1 MATEVIMPA
10 LEMSQEQGV
19 LVRWL
24 KSEGEFVARGEPL
37 MEIETDKAVMEIEAS
52 ASGILS
58 NVTAREG
65 DEIPVGQ
72 GIAWLLGE
80 GETAPSPAVGAPR
93 SQQPSSRPGTTRRA
107 RETKTRTR
115 SSARRGRVRASPRA
129 RKMARKL
136 GIDLATVTGSGPK
149 GAILPRDLEAL
160 AAASKTA
167 VAGES
172 KYRVVPVK
180 GTRRSIAKRTSESYR
195 NAPHITLSL
204 SLDVTALQARTT
216 PQRRLTPC
224 LLKVVA
230 AALLKHPRL
239 NAHLVEEEIRE
250 FPSVH
255 LGVAVSLEDGLVVP
269 VLRNV
274 EQKGIERIQ
283 TELEDLADR
292 SRKRT
297 LQPEEMKG
305 STFSVSN
312 LGMYGIEQ
320 FTSILNPPEVGILSV
335 GTVRPVPVVVDGQV
349 AIRSRMQVT
358 LNADHR
364 AVDGAVAARFLRTL
378 KESVE
383 SGGEAVS

>member
-24 KSEGEFVARGEPL
+24 KSEGELVGRGEPL
-37 MEIETDKAVMEIEAS
+37 MEIETDKAVMEIEA
-52 ASGILS
+52 AGSGILS

-72 GIAWLLGE
+72 GIAWLLDE
-80 GETAPSPAVGAPR
+80 GETAPSPPAGAAR
-93 SQQPSSRPGTTRRA
+93 SQRPATRSGTVRRERAA
-107 RETKTRTR
+107 RTRTPTP
-115 SSARRGRVRASPRA
+115 SRRGRVRASPRA
-129 RKMARKL
+129 RKMARQL
-136 GIDLATVTGSGPK
+136 GIDLAAVTGSGPK
-149 GAILPRDLEAL
+149 GAILPRDLEAH
-160 AAASKTA
+160 AAASKA
-167 VAGES
+167 AIADEQE
-172 KYRVVPVK
+172 YRVVPIK
-180 GTRRSIAKRTSESYR
+180 GTRRSIARRTSESYR
-195 NAPHITLSL
+195 NAPHISLSV
-204 SLDVTALQARTT
+204 SLDVTGLQARTT

-224 LLKVVA
+224 LLRMVA
-230 AALLKHPRL
+230 DALLKHPRL

-250 FPSVH
+250 FPAVH
-255 LGVAVSLEDGLVVP
+255 LGVAVSLDDGLVVP

-274 EQKGIERIQ
+274 EQKGVERIQ
-283 TELEDLADR
+283 TELADLADR

-297 LQPEEMKG
+297 LQSEEMKG

-312 LGMYGIEQ
+312 LGMFGIEQ

-335 GTVRPVPVVVDGQV
+335 GTVRAVPVVVDGRV
-349 AIRSRMQVT
+349 AVRSRMRVT

-364 AVDGAVAARFLRTL
+364 AVDGAVAAQFLQTL

-383 SGGEAVS
+383 SGGEAFS

>member
-37 MEIETDKAVMEIEAS
+37 MEIETDKAVMEIEAA

-58 NVTAREG
+58 NVIAREG

-72 GIAWLLGE
+72 GIAWLLKE
-80 GETAPSPAVGAPR
+80 GEAAPSPAVRATRPQR
-93 SQQPSSRPGTTRRA
+93 PSTRPGTARR
-107 RETKTRTR
+107 EPHTKTPTR
-115 SSARRGRVRASPRA
+115 SPSRRGRVRASPRA

-149 GAILPRDLEAL
+149 GAILPRDLEAHQ
-160 AAASKTA
+160 AAARKDDA
-167 VAGES
+167 AELE
-172 KYRVVPVK
+172 YRVVPVK
-180 GTRRSIAKRTSESYR
+180 GTRRSIARRTQESYR
-195 NAPHITLSL
+195 NAPHISLSL
-204 SLDVTALQARTT
+204 SLDVTGLQARTT

-224 LLKVVA
+224 LLKAVA
-230 AALLKHPRL
+230 DALLKHPRL

-250 FPSVH
+250 FQPVH

-269 VLRNV
+269 VVRNV
-274 EQKGIERIQ
+274 ERKGVERIQ
-283 TELEDLADR
+283 TELADLAER

-335 GTVRPVPVVVDGQV
+335 GTVRPLPVVVDGQV
-349 AIRSRMQVT
+349 AVRSRMQVT

-364 AVDGAVAARFLRTL
+364 AVDGAAAAQFLKAL
-378 KESVE
+378 KEFVE
-383 SGGEAVS
+383 SAGEAVP

>member
-24 KSEGEFVARGEPL
+24 KSEGDVVARGEPL

-65 DEIPVGQ
+65 DEVPVGQ
-72 GIAWLLGE
+72 GIAWLLNE
-80 GETAPSPAVGAPR
+80 GEAAPSPAASVPR
-93 SQQPSSRPGTTRRA
+93 LKRPSARPGIARRE
-107 RETKTRTR
+107 RGTKTPAR
-115 SSARRGRVRASPRA
+115 SPARRGRVRATPRS
-129 RKMARKL
+129 RKLARKL
-136 GIDLATVTGSGPK
+136 GIDLAAVTGTGPK
-149 GAILPRDLEAL
+149 GAILPRDLEAHKTAFKED
-160 AAASKTA
+160 AAAESEYRA
-167 VAGES
+167 V
-172 KYRVVPVK
+172 PIK
-180 GTRRSIAKRTSESYR
+180 GTRRSIARRTSESYR

-204 SLDVTALQARTT
+204 SLDVTELQARTT

-224 LLKVVA
+224 LLKAVA
-230 AALLKHPRL
+230 DALMKHPRL
-239 NAHLVEEEIRE
+239 NAHLVKEEIRE
-250 FPSVH
+250 FASVH

-269 VLRNV
+269 VLRSV
-274 EQKGIERIQ
+274 ERKKIERIQ
-283 TELEDLADR
+283 TELADLAVR

-349 AIRSRMQVT
+349 VIRSRMQVT

-364 AVDGAVAARFLRTL
+364 AVDGAAAAKFLQTL
-378 KESVE
+378 KVSIESA
-383 SGGEAVS
+383 GEAES

>member
-24 KSEGEFVARGEPL
+24 KSEGEFVDRGEPL
-37 MEIETDKAVMEIEAS
+37 MEIETDKAVMEIEAA

-58 NVTAREG
+58 NVSAREG
-65 DEIPVGQ
+65 DEVPVGR
-72 GIAWLLGE
+72 GIAWLLKE
-80 GETAPSPAVGAPR
+80 GEAAPSPAAGAPR
-93 SQQPSSRPGTTRRA
+93 AQRPSPRPGTARRE
-107 RETKTRTR
+107 RETKTPPR
-115 SSARRGRVRASPRA
+115 SPARRGRVRATPRA

-136 GIDLATVTGSGPK
+136 GIDLAAVTGTGPK
-149 GAILPRDLEAL
+149 GAILPRDLEAHL
-160 AAASKTA
+160 AASKKDAATA
-167 VAGES
+167 PEYCA
-172 KYRVVPVK
+172 VPIK
-180 GTRRSIAKRTSESYR
+180 GTRRSIARRTSESYR

-204 SLDVTALQARTT
+204 SLDVTGLQARTT

-224 LLKVVA
+224 LLKAVA
-230 AALLKHPRL
+230 DALLKHPRL
-239 NAHLVEEEIRE
+239 NAHVVEEEIRE
-250 FPSVH
+250 FASVH
-255 LGVAVSLEDGLVVP
+255 LGVAVSLDDGLVVP
-269 VLRNV
+269 VLRNL
-274 EQKGIERIQ
+274 ERKGIERIQ
-283 TELEDLADR
+283 TELADLAHR

-335 GTVRPVPVVVDGQV
+335 GTVRAVPVVVEGEV
-349 AIRSRMQVT
+349 AVRSMMQVT

-364 AVDGAVAARFLRTL
+364 AVDGAVAAQFLRTL

-383 SGGEAVS
+383 SAGESVT

>member
-19 LVRWL
+19 LVRWF

-37 MEIETDKAVMEIEAS
+37 MEIETDKAVMEIEAA
-52 ASGILS
+52 ASGVLS

-72 GIAWLLGE
+72 GIAWLLSE
-80 GETAPSPAVGAPR
+80 GEAAPSPAVGAPGKQR
-93 SQQPSSRPGTTRRA
+93 PSTRPATARRA
-107 RETKTRTR
+107 RGTKTGTRTR
-115 SSARRGRVRASPRA
+115 SRRGRVRASPRA

-149 GAILPRDLEAL
+149 GAILPRDLEAHE
-160 AAASKTA
+160 AASKKDAAT
-167 VAGES
+167 ELE
-172 KYRVVPVK
+172 YRVIPIQ
-180 GTRRSIAKRTSESYR
+180 GTRRSIARRTSDSYR
-195 NAPHITLSL
+195 NAPHISLSL
-204 SLDVTALQARTT
+204 SLDVTDLQARTT

-224 LLKVVA
+224 LLKAVA
-230 AALLKHPRL
+230 DALMKHPRL

-250 FPSVH
+250 FRAVH

-283 TELEDLADR
+283 TELADLADR

-297 LQPEEMKG
+297 LQPDEMKG

-335 GTVRPVPVVVDGQV
+335 GTVRSVPVVVDGQV
-349 AIRSRMQVT
+349 AVRSRMQVT
-358 LNADHR
+358 VNADHR
-364 AVDGAVAARFLRTL
+364 AVDGAAAARFLQTL
-378 KESVE
+378 KESIE
-383 SGGEAVS
+383 SAGEAVS

>member
-24 KSEGEFVARGEPL
+24 KSEGELVARGEPL
-37 MEIETDKAVMEIEAS
+37 MEIETDKAVMEIEA
-52 ASGILS
+52 AGTGILS

-72 GIAWLLGE
+72 GIAWLLDE
-80 GETAPSPAVGAPR
+80 GETAPSPPSGAAR
-93 SQQPSSRPGTTRRA
+93 SQRPATRSGTVRRERA
-107 RETKTRTR
+107 ARTR
-115 SSARRGRVRASPRA
+115 NRTPSRRGRVRASPRA

-136 GIDLATVTGSGPK
+136 GIDLAAVTGSGPK
-149 GAILPRDLEAL
+149 GAILPRDLEAH
-160 AAASKTA
+160 AAASKA
-167 VAGES
+167 AIAEEQE
-172 KYRVVPVK
+172 YRVVPIK
-180 GTRRSIAKRTSESYR
+180 GTRRSIARRTSESYR
-195 NAPHITLSL
+195 NAPHISLSV
-204 SLDVTALQARTT
+204 SLDVTGLQARTT

-224 LLKVVA
+224 LLRMVA
-230 AALLKHPRL
+230 DALLKHPRL

-250 FPSVH
+250 FPAVH

-283 TELEDLADR
+283 TELADLADR

-312 LGMYGIEQ
+312 LGMFGIEQ

-335 GTVRPVPVVVDGQV
+335 GTVRAVPVVVDGRV
-349 AIRSRMQVT
+349 AVRSRMQVT

-364 AVDGAVAARFLRTL
+364 AVDGAVAAQFLQTL

-383 SGGEAVS
+383 SGGETFS

>member
-52 ASGILS
+52 VSGILS

-72 GIAWLLGE
+72 GIAWLLSE
-80 GETAPSPAVGAPR
+80 GEKAPSPAVGAPKP
-93 SQQPSSRPGTTRRA
+93 QQPSTRPGTARRA
-107 RETKTRTR
+107 RETKTGTRTR
-115 SSARRGRVRASPRA
+115 SRRGRVRASPRA

-149 GAILPRDLEAL
+149 GAILPRDLEAHQ
-160 AAASKTA
+160 AASKIDA
-167 VAGES
+167 AAES
-172 KYRVVPVK
+172 EYRVVPVK
-180 GTRRSIAKRTSESYR
+180 GTRRSIARRTSESYR
-195 NAPHITLSL
+195 NAPHISLAL
-204 SLDVTALQARTT
+204 SLDVTDLEDRTT
-216 PQRRLTPC
+216 PQRRLTPR
-224 LLKVVA
+224 LLKAVA
-230 AALLKHPRL
+230 NALLKHPRL

-250 FPSVH
+250 FRSVH

-269 VLRNV
+269 VLRSV
-274 EQKGIERIQ
+274 DQKGIEQVQ
-283 TELEDLADR
+283 TELADLADR
-292 SRKRT
+292 SRMRT

-335 GTVRPVPVVVDGQV
+335 GTVRAVPVAVEGEV
-349 AIRSRMQVT
+349 AVRSRMQVT

-364 AVDGAVAARFLRTL
+364 AVDGAVAAQFLQTL
-378 KESVE
+378 KGFVE
-383 SGGEAVS
+383 SAGEAES

>member
-24 KSEGEFVARGEPL
+24 KSEGELVARGEPL
-37 MEIETDKAVMEIEAS
+37 MEIETDKAVMEIEA
-52 ASGILS
+52 AGSGILS

-72 GIAWLLGE
+72 GVAWLLDE
-80 GETAPSPAVGAPR
+80 GETAPSPPAGAAR
-93 SQQPSSRPGTTRRA
+93 SQRPATRSGTVRRERAA
-107 RETKTRTR
+107 RTRTPAP
-115 SSARRGRVRASPRA
+115 SRRGRVRASPRA

-136 GIDLATVTGSGPK
+136 GIDLAAVTGSGPK
-149 GAILPRDLEAL
+149 GAILPRDLEAH
-160 AAASKTA
+160 AAASKA
-167 VAGES
+167 AIADEQE
-172 KYRVVPVK
+172 YRVVPIK
-180 GTRRSIAKRTSESYR
+180 GTRRSIARRTSESYR
-195 NAPHITLSL
+195 NAPHISLSV
-204 SLDVTALQARTT
+204 SLDVTGLQARTT

-224 LLKVVA
+224 LLRMVA
-230 AALLKHPRL
+230 GALLKHPRL

-250 FPSVH
+250 FPAVH

-283 TELEDLADR
+283 TELADLADR

-335 GTVRPVPVVVDGQV
+335 GTVRPVPVAVDGQV

-364 AVDGAVAARFLRTL
+364 AVDGAVAAQFLQTL
-378 KESVE
+378 KESIE

>member
-24 KSEGEFVARGEPL
+24 KSEGEFVSRGEPL
-37 MEIETDKAVMEIEAS
+37 MEIETDKAVMEIEAA

-58 NVTAREG
+58 NVSAREG

-72 GIAWLLGE
+72 GIAWLLKQGE
-80 GETAPSPAVGAPR
+80 AAPSPAVGAPR
-93 SQQPSSRPGTTRRA
+93 PPRPSTRPGTARRE
-107 RETKTRTR
+107 RETKAPAR
-115 SSARRGRVRASPRA
+115 SQSRRGRVRATPRA

-136 GIDLATVTGSGPK
+136 GIDLAAVTGTGPK
-149 GAILPRDLEAL
+149 GAILPRDLEAHQ
-160 AAASKTA
+160 AASKKGAAAESEYRA
-167 VAGES
+167 V
-172 KYRVVPVK
+172 PIQ
-180 GTRRSIAKRTSESYR
+180 GTRRSIARRTKESYQ

-204 SLDVTALQARTT
+204 SLDVTGLKARTT
-216 PQRRLTPC
+216 SQRRLTPC
-224 LLKVVA
+224 LLKAVA
-230 AALLKHPRL
+230 DALLRHPRL
-239 NAHLVEEEIRE
+239 NAHVVEEEIRE
-250 FPSVH
+250 FPTVH
-255 LGVAVSLEDGLVVP
+255 LGVAVSLENGLVVP

-274 EQKGIERIQ
+274 ERKEIERIQ
-283 TELEDLADR
+283 TELADLAHR

-335 GTVRPVPVVVDGQV
+335 GTVRAVPVVVEGEV
-349 AIRSRMQVT
+349 AVRSMMQVT

-364 AVDGAVAARFLRTL
+364 AVDGAVAAQFLQTL

-383 SGGEAVS
+383 SAGEAAS

>member
-1 MATEVIMPA
+1 MATKVIMPA

-19 LVRWL
+19 LVCWL

-65 DEIPVGQ
+65 DEVPVGQ
-72 GIAWLLGE
+72 GIAWLLSE
-80 GETAPSPAVGAPR
+80 GETAPSAAVGAARP
-93 SQQPSSRPGTTRRA
+93 QQPSTRPGTVRRK
-107 RETKTRTR
+107 RESKTRTR
-115 SSARRGRVRASPRA
+115 SPARRGRVRASPRA

-136 GIDLATVTGSGPK
+136 GIDLAAVTGSGPK

-160 AAASKTA
+160 ATASETA
-167 VAGES
+167 VSGES
-172 KYRVVPVK
+172 EYRVVPVK

-204 SLDVTALQARTT
+204 SLDVTDLQARTT

-224 LLKVVA
+224 LLRTVA

-283 TELEDLADR
+283 TELADLADR

-335 GTVRPVPVVVDGQV
+335 GTVRAVPVVVDGRV
-349 AIRSRMQVT
+349 AVRSRMQVT

-364 AVDGAVAARFLRTL
+364 AVDGAVAAQFLQTL

-383 SGGEAVS
+383 SGGEAFS

>member
-65 DEIPVGQ
+65 DEVPVGQ
-72 GIAWLLGE
+72 GIAWLLNE
-80 GETAPSPAVGAPR
+80 GETAPPPATGAPR
-93 SQQPSSRPGTTRRA
+93 PQRPAARPGTARRE
-107 RETKTRTR
+107 RETRTPAR
-115 SSARRGRVRASPRA
+115 SPARRGRVRATPRA
-129 RKMARKL
+129 RKLARKL
-136 GIDLATVTGSGPK
+136 GIDLAAVTGTGPK
-149 GAILPRDLEAL
+149 GAILPRDLEAHQT
-160 AAASKTA
+160 ASGKDA
-167 VAGES
+167 SAES
-172 KYRVVPVK
+172 EYRVVPIK
-180 GTRRSIAKRTSESYR
+180 GTRRSIARRTSESYR

-204 SLDVTALQARTT
+204 SLDVTGLQARTT
-216 PQRRLTPC
+216 RQRRLTPC
-224 LLKVVA
+224 LLKAVA
-230 AALLKHPRL
+230 GALMKHPRL

-250 FPSVH
+250 FASVH

-269 VLRNV
+269 VLRSV
-274 EQKGIERIQ
+274 ERKEIERIQ
-283 TELEDLADR
+283 TELADLAHR

-335 GTVRPVPVVVDGQV
+335 GTVRAVPVVVDGKV
-349 AIRSRMQVT
+349 AVRSRMQVT

-364 AVDGAVAARFLRTL
+364 AVDGAVAAQFLQTL
-378 KESVE
+378 KVSVE
-383 SGGEAVS
+383 SAGEAET

>member
-52 ASGILS
+52 ASGTLS

-65 DEIPVGQ
+65 DEVPVGQ
-72 GIAWLLGE
+72 GIAWLLNE
-80 GETAPSPAVGAPR
+80 GEAAPPPAVGAPR
-93 SQQPSSRPGTTRRA
+93 PQRPSARPGTARRERA
-107 RETKTRTR
+107 TKTPAR
-115 SSARRGRVRASPRA
+115 STARRGRVRATPRA
-129 RKMARKL
+129 RKLARRL
-136 GIDLATVTGSGPK
+136 GIDLAAVTGTGPK
-149 GAILPRDLEAL
+149 GAILPRDLEAHQT
-160 AAASKTA
+160 ASKKDA
-167 VAGES
+167 VAES
-172 KYRVVPVK
+172 EYRVVPIK
-180 GTRRSIAKRTSESYR
+180 GTRRSIARRTSESYR
-195 NAPHITLSL
+195 NAPHITLTL
-204 SLDVTALQARTT
+204 SLDVSELQARTT

-224 LLKVVA
+224 LLKAVA
-230 AALLKHPRL
+230 GSLMKHPRL

-250 FPSVH
+250 FASVH

-269 VLRNV
+269 VLRSV
-274 EQKGIERIQ
+274 ERKEIERIQ
-283 TELEDLADR
+283 TELADLAHR

-335 GTVRPVPVVVDGQV
+335 GTVRPVPVVVDGKV
-349 AIRSRMQVT
+349 SVRSRLQVT

-364 AVDGAVAARFLRTL
+364 AVDGAVAAQFLQTL

-383 SGGEAVS
+383 SAGEAVS

>member
-52 ASGILS
+52 ASGTLS
-58 NVTAREG
+58 NVTAQEG

-72 GIAWLLGE
+72 GIAWLLSE
-80 GETAPSPAVGAPR
+80 GESAPSPAVGAPGPK
-93 SQQPSSRPGTTRRA
+93 QSSTRPGTSRRR
-107 RETKTRTR
+107 RETKARTR
-115 SSARRGRVRASPRA
+115 SPSRRGRVRASPRA

-149 GAILPRDLEAL
+149 GAILPRDLEAH
-160 AAASKTA
+160 AAASKAA
-167 VAGES
+167 VAGEQE
-172 KYRVVPVK
+172 YRVVPIK
-180 GTRRSIAKRTSESYR
+180 GTRRSIARRTSESYR
-195 NAPHITLSL
+195 SAPHIALSL
-204 SLDVTALQARTT
+204 SLDVTDLRARTT

-224 LLKVVA
+224 LLRMVA
-230 AALLKHPRL
+230 GALLKHPRL

-283 TELEDLADR
+283 TELADLAHR

-335 GTVRPVPVVVDGQV
+335 GTVRAVPVVVDGRV
-349 AIRSRMQVT
+349 AVRSRMQVT

-364 AVDGAVAARFLRTL
+364 AVDGAVAAQFLPTL
-378 KESVE
+378 KGSIE

>member
-65 DEIPVGQ
+65 DEVPVGQ
-72 GIAWLLGE
+72 GIAWLLNE
-80 GETAPSPAVGAPR
+80 GEAAPPPAVGASRPQR
-93 SQQPSSRPGTTRRA
+93 PSARPGTARRE
-107 RETKTRTR
+107 RGTKTPAR
-115 SSARRGRVRASPRA
+115 SPARRGRVRATPRA
-129 RKMARKL
+129 RKLARKL
-136 GIDLATVTGSGPK
+136 GIDLAAVTGTGPK
-149 GAILPRDLEAL
+149 GAILPRDLEAHQT
-160 AAASKTA
+160 ASKKDDAAESEYRA
-167 VAGES
+167 V
-172 KYRVVPVK
+172 PIK
-180 GTRRSIAKRTSESYR
+180 GTRRSIARRTSESYR

-204 SLDVTALQARTT
+204 SLDVTELQARTT

-224 LLKVVA
+224 LLKAVA
-230 AALLKHPRL
+230 EALLKHPRL
-239 NAHLVEEEIRE
+239 NAHVVEEEIRE

-255 LGVAVSLEDGLVVP
+255 LGVAVSLDDGLVVP

-274 EQKGIERIQ
+274 ERKEIERIQ
-283 TELEDLADR
+283 TELADLAHR

-335 GTVRPVPVVVDGQV
+335 GTVRAVPVAVDGKV
-349 AIRSRMQVT
+349 AVRSRMQVT

-364 AVDGAVAARFLRTL
+364 AVDGAVAARFLQTL
-378 KESVE
+378 KVSVE
-383 SGGEAVS
+383 SAGEAVS

>member
-1 MATEVIMPA
+1 
-10 LEMSQEQGV
+10 
-19 LVRWL
+19 
-24 KSEGEFVARGEPL
+24 
-37 MEIETDKAVMEIEAS
+37 
-52 ASGILS
+52 
-58 NVTAREG
+58 
-65 DEIPVGQ
+65 
-72 GIAWLLGE
+72 
-80 GETAPSPAVGAPR
+80 
-93 SQQPSSRPGTTRRA
+93 
-107 RETKTRTR
+107 
-115 SSARRGRVRASPRA
+115 
-129 RKMARKL
+129 MARKL

-172 KYRVVPVK
+172 EYRVVPVK

-204 SLDVTALQARTT
+204 SLDITDLQARTT

-230 AALLKHPRL
+230 DALLKHPRL
-239 NAHLVEEEIRE
+239 NAHLVEKEIRE

-283 TELEDLADR
+283 TELADLADR

-335 GTVRPVPVVVDGQV
+335 GTVRPAPVVVDGQV
-349 AIRSRMQVT
+349 AIRPRMQVT

-364 AVDGAVAARFLRTL
+364 AVDGAVAARFLQTL

-383 SGGEAVS
+383 SGGEAES

>member
-24 KSEGEFVARGEPL
+24 KSEGEFVSRGEPL
-37 MEIETDKAVMEIEAS
+37 MEIETDKAVMEIEAA
-52 ASGILS
+52 ASGVLS
-58 NVTAREG
+58 NVTAQDG

-72 GIAWLLGE
+72 GIAWLLKDGE
-80 GETAPSPAVGAPR
+80 SVPSSPAGPTRPQRPSAVSRSAGHGGAVR
-93 SQQPSSRPGTTRRA
+93 S
-107 RETKTRTR
+107 RTR
-115 SSARRGRVRASPRA
+115 SPSKRGKVRASPRA

-149 GAILPRDLEAL
+149 GAILPRDLEAHEAGSKRD
-160 AAASKTA
+160 AAKET
-167 VAGES
+167 E
-172 KYRVVPVK
+172 YRVVPIR
-180 GTRRSIAKRTSESYR
+180 GTRRSIARRTSDSYR
-195 NAPHITLSL
+195 NAPHISLSL
-204 SLDVTALQARTT
+204 SLDVTGLQARTT
-216 PQRRLTPC
+216 PRRRLTPC
-224 LLKVVA
+224 LLKAVA
-230 AALLKHPRL
+230 DALLKHPRL
-239 NAHLVEEEIRE
+239 NAHLAEEEIRE
-250 FPSVH
+250 FQTVH

-269 VLRNV
+269 VLRKV

-283 TELEDLADR
+283 TELADLADR

-335 GTVRPVPVVVDGQV
+335 GTVRSVPVVVDGQV
-349 AIRSRMQVT
+349 AVRSRMQVT

-364 AVDGAVAARFLRTL
+364 AVDGAVAAQFLQTL
-378 KESVE
+378 KKSVE
-383 SGGEAVS
+383 SAGEAVS

>member
-24 KSEGEFVARGEPL
+24 KAEGEFVARGEPL
-37 MEIETDKAVMEIEAS
+37 MEIETDKAVMEIEAA

-72 GIAWLLGE
+72 GIAWLLSE
-80 GETAPSPAVGAPR
+80 GESVPSPAAGVPR
-93 SQQPSSRPGTTRRA
+93 PSRPSARAATARRERTDRTPA
-107 RETKTRTR
+107 R
-115 SSARRGRVRASPRA
+115 SPSRRGRVRASPRA

-136 GIDLATVTGSGPK
+136 GIDLTAVSGSGPK
-149 GAILPRDLEAL
+149 GAILPRDLEAHQPASKKD
-160 AAASKTA
+160 AAA
-167 VAGES
+167 ELE
-172 KYRVVPVK
+172 YRVVPVK
-180 GTRRSIAKRTSESYR
+180 GTRRSIARRTSESYR

-204 SLDVTALQARTT
+204 SLDVTGLQARTT

-224 LLKVVA
+224 LLKAVA
-230 AALLKHPRL
+230 DALLKHPRL
-239 NAHLVEEEIRE
+239 NAHLVEDEIRE
-250 FPSVH
+250 FRPVH

-269 VLRNV
+269 VLRNM
-274 EQKGIERIQ
+274 EKKGIQQVQR
-283 TELEDLADR
+283 ELTDLADR
-292 SRKRT
+292 SRKRM
-297 LQPEEMKG
+297 LQPEEMRG

-335 GTVRPVPVVVDGQV
+335 GTVRAVPVVVEGEV
-349 AIRSRMQVT
+349 AVRSRMQVT

-364 AVDGAVAARFLRTL
+364 AVDGAVAAQFLQTL
-378 KESVE
+378 KQSIESAGKVE
-383 SGGEAVS
+383 S

>member
-1 MATEVIMPA
+1 M
-10 LEMSQEQGV
+10 
-19 LVRWL
+19 
-24 KSEGEFVARGEPL
+24 
-37 MEIETDKAVMEIEAS
+37 
-52 ASGILS
+52 
-58 NVTAREG
+58 
-65 DEIPVGQ
+65 
-72 GIAWLLGE
+72 
-80 GETAPSPAVGAPR
+80 
-93 SQQPSSRPGTTRRA
+93 
-107 RETKTRTR
+107 
-115 SSARRGRVRASPRA
+115 
-129 RKMARKL
+129 

-172 KYRVVPVK
+172 EYRVVPVK

-204 SLDVTALQARTT
+204 SLDITDLQARTT

-230 AALLKHPRL
+230 DALLKHPRL
-239 NAHLVEEEIRE
+239 NAHLVEKEIRE

-283 TELEDLADR
+283 TELADLADR

-335 GTVRPVPVVVDGQV
+335 GTVRPAPVVVDGQV
-349 AIRSRMQVT
+349 AIRPRMQVT

-364 AVDGAVAARFLRTL
+364 AVDGAVAARFLQTL

-383 SGGEAVS
+383 SGGEAES

>member
-52 ASGILS
+52 ASGTLA

-65 DEIPVGQ
+65 DEVPVGQ

-80 GETAPSPAVGAPR
+80 GEAAPSPAAGAPR
-93 SQQPSSRPGTTRRA
+93 PQPPSTRPGTARRT

-136 GIDLATVTGSGPK
+136 GIDLASVTGSGPR
-149 GAILPRDLEAL
+149 GAILPRDLEAH
-160 AAASKTA
+160 AAASKAA
-167 VAGES
+167 VAEEQE
-172 KYRVVPVK
+172 YRVVPIK
-180 GTRRSIAKRTSESYR
+180 GTRRSIARRTIESYR
-195 NAPHITLSL
+195 NAPHISLSL
-204 SLDVTALQARTT
+204 SLDVTDLQARTT

-224 LLKVVA
+224 LLKAVA
-230 AALLKHPRL
+230 GALLKHSRL

-274 EQKGIERIQ
+274 EQKGIEQIQ
-283 TELEDLADR
+283 TELADLAHR

-335 GTVRPVPVVVDGQV
+335 GTVRPLPVAVDGQV
-349 AIRSRMQVT
+349 AVRSRMQVT

-364 AVDGAVAARFLRTL
+364 AVDGAVAAQFLQTL

-383 SGGEAVS
+383 SGGGAVS

>member
-80 GETAPSPAVGAPR
+80 GETAPSSAVGAPR
-93 SQQPSSRPGTTRRA
+93 PQRLSARPGTNRRA

-149 GAILPRDLEAL
+149 GAILPRDLEGL
-160 AAASKTA
+160 ATAAKTA

-172 KYRVVPVK
+172 EYRVVPVK

-204 SLDVTALQARTT
+204 SLDVTDLQARTT

-230 AALLKHPRL
+230 DALLKHPRL

-283 TELEDLADR
+283 TELADLADR
-292 SRKRT
+292 SRKRN

-335 GTVRPVPVVVDGQV
+335 GTVRPEPVVVDGQV
-349 AIRSRMQVT
+349 AIRPRMQVT

-364 AVDGAVAARFLRTL
+364 AVDGAVAARFLQTL

-383 SGGEAVS
+383 SAPEAVS

>member
-24 KSEGEFVARGEPL
+24 KSEGELVARGEPL

-72 GIAWLLGE
+72 GIAWLLDE
-80 GETAPSPAVGAPR
+80 GESAPSPSARAAR
-93 SQQPSSRPGTTRRA
+93 SQRPATRSGTARRE
-107 RETKTRTR
+107 RETKTRAR
-115 SSARRGRVRASPRA
+115 SPSRRGRVRASPRA
-129 RKMARKL
+129 RKMARQL

-149 GAILPRDLEAL
+149 GAILPRDLEAH
-160 AAASKTA
+160 AAASKAA
-167 VAGES
+167 VAGEQE
-172 KYRVVPVK
+172 YHVVPIK
-180 GTRRSIAKRTSESYR
+180 GTRRSIARRTSESYR
-195 NAPHITLSL
+195 NAPHISLSV
-204 SLDVTALQARTT
+204 SLDVTGLQARTT

-224 LLKVVA
+224 LVRMVA
-230 AALLKHPRL
+230 GALLKHPRL

-250 FPSVH
+250 FPAVH

-283 TELEDLADR
+283 TELADLAHR

-335 GTVRPVPVVVDGQV
+335 GTVRAVPVVVDGRV
-349 AIRSRMQVT
+349 AVRSRMQVT

-364 AVDGAVAARFLRTL
+364 AVDGAVAAQFLQTL

-383 SGGEAVS
+383 SGGEAFS

>member
-24 KSEGEFVARGEPL
+24 KAEGELVARGEPL
-37 MEIETDKAVMEIEAS
+37 MEIETDKAVMEIEAA

-65 DEIPVGQ
+65 EEIPVGQ
-72 GIAWLLGE
+72 GIAWLLSE
-80 GETAPSPAVGAPR
+80 GETAPSAAASEPKPQRPPKR
-93 SQQPSSRPGTTRRA
+93 SGIARRE
-107 RETKTRTR
+107 RETKTPSR
-115 SSARRGRVRASPRA
+115 SPSRRGRVRASPRA

-149 GAILPRDLEAL
+149 GAILPRDLEAHQAASQKD
-160 AAASKTA
+160 AAA
-167 VAGES
+167 ELE
-172 KYRVVPVK
+172 YRVVPVK
-180 GTRRSIAKRTSESYR
+180 GTRRSIARRTSESYR
-195 NAPHITLSL
+195 NAPHISLSL
-204 SLDVTALQARTT
+204 SLDVTGLQARTT
-216 PQRRLTPC
+216 PRRRLTPC
-224 LLKVVA
+224 LLKTVA
-230 AALLKHPRL
+230 DTLLKHPRL

-250 FPSVH
+250 FRSVN

-274 EQKGIERIQ
+274 DQKGIEQVQ
-283 TELEDLADR
+283 TELADLADR

-297 LQPEEMKG
+297 LQPEEMMG

-312 LGMYGIEQ
+312 LGMFGIEQ

-335 GTVRPVPVVVDGQV
+335 GTVRAVPVAVDGQV
-349 AIRSRMQVT
+349 SVRSRMQVT

-364 AVDGAVAARFLRTL
+364 AVDGAVAAQFLQTL
-378 KESVE
+378 KRSVE
-383 SGGEAVS
+383 SAGEAES

>member
-37 MEIETDKAVMEIEAS
+37 MEIETDKAVMEIEAA

-58 NVTAREG
+58 NVSAQEG

-72 GIAWLLGE
+72 GIAWLLNE
-80 GETAPSPAVGAPR
+80 GESVPSPVARARRPQR
-93 SQQPSSRPGTTRRA
+93 SSTRPGTARRQ
-107 RETKTRTR
+107 RETKTPAR
-115 SSARRGRVRASPRA
+115 SPARRGRVRATPRA

-136 GIDLATVTGSGPK
+136 GIDLAAVSGTGPK
-149 GAILPRDLEAL
+149 GAILPRDLEAHQTASEKN
-160 AAASKTA
+160 AAAESEYRA
-167 VAGES
+167 V
-172 KYRVVPVK
+172 PIK
-180 GTRRSIAKRTSESYR
+180 GTRRSIARRTSESYR

-204 SLDVTALQARTT
+204 SLDVTDLQARTT
-216 PQRRLTPC
+216 LQRRLTPC
-224 LLKVVA
+224 LLKAVA
-230 AALLKHPRL
+230 EALLKHPRL
-239 NAHLVEEEIRE
+239 NAHVAEEEIRE

-274 EQKGIERIQ
+274 ERKEIERIQ
-283 TELEDLADR
+283 AELADLAVR
-292 SRKRT
+292 SRERT

-349 AIRSRMQVT
+349 VIRSRMQVT

-364 AVDGAVAARFLRTL
+364 AVDGAAAARFLQTL
-378 KESVE
+378 KVSIESA
-383 SGGEAVS
+383 GEAKS

>member
-37 MEIETDKAVMEIEAS
+37 MEIETDKAVMEIEA
-52 ASGILS
+52 AGSGVLS
-58 NVTAREG
+58 NVTAQEG

-72 GIAWLLGE
+72 GIAWLLSE
-80 GETAPSPAVGAPR
+80 GEAAPSPTAGAPGKQR
-93 SQQPSSRPGTTRRA
+93 PSTRPATARRA
-107 RETKTRTR
+107 RGTKTGTRTR
-115 SSARRGRVRASPRA
+115 SRRGRVRASPRA

-149 GAILPRDLEAL
+149 GAILPRDLEAHE
-160 AAASKTA
+160 AASKKDA
-167 VAGES
+167 AAELE
-172 KYRVVPVK
+172 YRVIPIQ
-180 GTRRSIAKRTSESYR
+180 GTRRSIARRTSDSYR
-195 NAPHITLSL
+195 NAPHISL
-204 SLDVTALQARTT
+204 SLALDVTDLQATTT

-224 LLKVVA
+224 LLKAVA
-230 AALLKHPRL
+230 DALMKHPRL

-250 FPSVH
+250 FRSVH

-283 TELEDLADR
+283 TELADLADR

-335 GTVRPVPVVVDGQV
+335 GTVRSVPVVVGGQV
-349 AIRSRMQVT
+349 AVRSRMQVT
-358 LNADHR
+358 VNADHR
-364 AVDGAVAARFLRTL
+364 AVDGAVAAQFLQTL
-378 KESVE
+378 KESIE
-383 SGGEAVS
+383 SPGKAVS